1 MTPLSTQD
9 IVTVLLVM
17 LGPFKIIAP
26 FATMT
31 YGADQRFVTRLAL
44 RAIGFSVAA
53 LLLAGLMGQRLLAK
67 YSIPL
72 PVLGLA
78 AGIVLFLVA
87 LLPMVQQ
94 FSALG
99 LADGESLPPTLASA
113 LTPLAF
119 PTIVTPYGIASLII
133 FDALAPTV
141 EAELTLALIVLAIML
156 MDLVAMLLARHILRF
171 MGVPLQLVGAIL
183 GIIQVAVGLRV
194 ILGSVPGILSV
205 FGL

>member
-1 MTPLSTQD
+1 MTPFSAQD
-9 IVTVLLVM
+9 VVTVLLVM

-44 RAIGFSVAA
+44 RAIGFSVAT
-53 LLLAGLMGQRLLAK
+53 LLLAELLGQRLLAK

-94 FSALG
+94 FSALAPG
-99 LADGESLPPTLASA
+99 QYDSPPLTLRSA

-119 PTIVTPYGIASLII
+119 PIIATPYGIASLII
-133 FDALAPTV
+133 FDALAPTL

-156 MDLVAMLLARHILRF
+156 LDLVVMLLARHILRF
-171 MGVPLQLVGAIL
+171 MGVPLQLLGAVL
-183 GIIQVAVGLRV
+183 SIIQVAVGLRV
-194 ILGSVPGILSV
+194 ILASLPGVLTIS
-205 FGL
+205 GL